1 VPAVAARLARFAA
14 DRLSRVMVAEVAGE
28 VAGLIATH
36 LVPRLEDDAPSCRVI
51 AIVVAQRHRRAGV
64 ASALVSAAE
73 AQARA
78 HGSRR
83 LDLSSGDHRA
93 DAHAFYERAGFERR
107 AQAFI
112 KRLG

>member
-1 VPAVAARLARFAA
+1 ML
-14 DRLSRVMVAEVAGE
+14 VAETGGE

-36 LVPRLEDDAPSCRVI
+36 LVPRIEEDAPSCRVI
-51 AIVVAQRHRRAGV
+51 GIVVAARHRRSGV
-64 ASALVSAAE
+64 ATALLAAAE
-73 AQARA
+73 AEARA

-83 LDLSSGDHRA
+83 LDLSSGDWRA

-107 AQAFI
+107 AQAFM

>member
-1 VPAVAARLARFAA
+1 
-14 DRLSRVMVAEVAGE
+14 MIVAETGGE

-36 LVPRLEDDAPSCRVI
+36 VVPRIEDDAPSCRVVG
-51 AIVVAQRHRRAGV
+51 IVVAERHRRAGV
-64 ASALVSAAE
+64 ATALMAAAE

-78 HGSRR
+78 DGSHR
-83 LDLSSGDHRA
+83 LDLSSGDWRA

>member
-1 VPAVAARLARFAA
+1 MLGYPAPAP
-14 DRLSRVMVAEVAGE
+14 DAETGGE

-36 LVPRLEDDAPSCRVI
+36 LVPRIEEDAPSCRVI
-51 AIVVAQRHRRAGV
+51 GIVVAARHRRSGV
-64 ASALVSAAE
+64 ATALLAAAE
-73 AQARA
+73 AEARA

-83 LDLSSGDHRA
+83 LDLSSGDWRA
-93 DAHAFYERAGFERR
+93 DAHAFYERLGFERR

>member
-1 VPAVAARLARFAA
+1 
-14 DRLSRVMVAEVAGE
+14 MVAEVAGE

-73 AQARA
+73 AEARA
-78 HGSRR
+78 HGSGR
-83 LDLSSGDHRA
+83 LDLSSGDWRA

>member
-1 VPAVAARLARFAA
+1 
-14 DRLSRVMVAEVAGE
+14 MIVAEVGGE

-36 LVPRLEDDAPSCRVI
+36 VVPRIEDDAPSCRVI
-51 AIVVAQRHRRAGV
+51 GIVVGERHRRAGV
-64 ASALVSAAE
+64 ATALMAAAE
-73 AQARA
+73 AEARA
-78 HGSRR
+78 HGARR

-112 KRLG
+112 KRL